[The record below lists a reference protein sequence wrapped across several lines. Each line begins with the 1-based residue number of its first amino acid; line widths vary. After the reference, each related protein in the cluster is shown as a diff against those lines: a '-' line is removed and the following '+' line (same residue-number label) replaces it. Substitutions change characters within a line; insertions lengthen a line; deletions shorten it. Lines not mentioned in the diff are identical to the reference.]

1 MKNFSIMKKADF
13 KFDEIN
19 VNGGEKEARMVPL
32 AVGDELNFTL
42 SKEMF
47 VPRKE
52 TINGTQQE
60 WTDLQTD
67 GDVAVSAS
75 QLTRRNNGLILNGK
89 TIKERLASFVDLFSE
104 EGTLKLKVT
113 KVVERAF
120 DQPDGSKSTSRYL
133 KFEVA

>member
-1 MKNFSIMKKADF
+1 MKKNEF
-13 KFDEIN
+13 KIDDVVI
-19 VNGGEKEARMVPL
+19 NGGEKEARMVPI

-52 TINGTQQE
+52 TINGTTQN
-60 WTDLQTD
+60 WTDIQTD

-75 QLTRRNNGLILNGK
+75 QLTRRNNGRTLNGK
-89 TIKERLASFVDLFSE
+89 TIKDRLASFVELFSE

-113 KVVERAF
+113 QVVERDF
-120 DQPDGSKSTSRYL
+120 TDPDGKQSISRYL

>member
-1 MKNFSIMKKADF
+1 MKKADF
-13 KFDEIN
+13 KFEDVV

-32 AVGDELNFTL
+32 TVGDELNFTL

-47 VPRKE
+47 IPRKE
-52 TINGTQQE
+52 TINGAQQE

-75 QLTRRNNGLILNGK
+75 QLTRRNNGLTLEGK
-89 TIKERLASFVDLFSE
+89 TIKERLASFVNLFTD

-113 KVVERAF
+113 KVAERAF
-120 DQPDGSKSTSRYL
+120 AQADGSTSTSRYL

>member
-1 MKNFSIMKKADF
+1 MKKNEF
-13 KFDEIN
+13 KFDDIQ

-52 TINGTQQE
+52 TINGTTQE
-60 WTDLQTD
+60 WTDIQTD

-75 QLTRRNNGLILNGK
+75 QLTRRNNGLTLNGK

-113 KVVERAF
+113 KVVERDF
-120 DQPDGSKSTSRYL
+120 TDPDGKKSISRYL
-133 KFEVA
+133 KFNLA

>member
-1 MKNFSIMKKADF
+1 MKKADF
-13 KFDEIN
+13 KFEDVV

-75 QLTRRNNGLILNGK
+75 QLTRRNNGLTLEGK
-89 TIKERLASFVDLFSE
+89 TIKERLASFVNLFTD

-120 DQPDGSKSTSRYL
+120 AQADGSTSNSRYL

>member
-1 MKNFSIMKKADF
+1 MKKADF
-13 KFDEIN
+13 KFEDVVI
-19 VNGGEKEARMVPL
+19 NGGEKEARMVPL

-75 QLTRRNNGLILNGK
+75 QLTRRNNGLTLEGK
-89 TIKERLASFVDLFSE
+89 TIKERLASFVNLFTD

-120 DQPDGSKSTSRYL
+120 AQADGSTSTSRYL

>member
-1 MKNFSIMKKADF
+1 MKKADF

-19 VNGGEKEARMVPL
+19 VNGGEKEVRMVPL

-67 GDVAVSAS
+67 GDIAVSAS
-75 QLTRRNNGLILNGK
+75 QLTRRNNGLTLNGK
-89 TIKERLASFVDLFSE
+89 TIKERLASFVDLFNE
-104 EGTLKLKVT
+104 DGTLKLKVT

-133 KFEVA
+133 KFEIA

>member
-1 MKNFSIMKKADF
+1 MKKADF

-47 VPRKE
+47 VARKE
-52 TINGTQQE
+52 TINGSQQE
-60 WTDLQTD
+60 WTDIQTD
-67 GDVAVSAS
+67 GDIAVSAS
-75 QLTRRNNGLILNGK
+75 QLTRRNNGLTLTGK
-89 TIKERLASFVDLFSE
+89 SVKERLASFVDLFSE
-104 EGTLKLKVT
+104 EGTLKLKVS
-113 KVVERAF
+113 KVVERSF

-133 KFEVA
+133 KFEIA

>member
-1 MKNFSIMKKADF
+1 MKKNEF
-13 KFDEIN
+13 KFDDIQ

-42 SKEMF
+42 SNEMF

-52 TINGTQQE
+52 TINGTTQE
-60 WTDLQTD
+60 WTDIQTD

-75 QLTRRNNGLILNGK
+75 QLTRRNNGLALNGK

-104 EGTLKLKVT
+104 EGTLKLKVA
-113 KVVERAF
+113 KVVERDF
-120 DQPDGSKSTSRYL
+120 TQEDGSKSTSRYL
-133 KFEVA
+133 KFTVA

>member
-1 MKNFSIMKKADF
+1 MKKADF
-13 KFDEIN
+13 KFDDVV

-75 QLTRRNNGLILNGK
+75 QLTRRNNGLTLEGK
-89 TIKERLASFVDLFSE
+89 TVKERLASFVNLFTD

-120 DQPDGSKSTSRYL
+120 DQEDGSKSTSRYL
-133 KFEVA
+133 KFAIA

>member
-1 MKNFSIMKKADF
+1 MKKNEF
-13 KFDEIN
+13 KFDDIQ

-32 AVGDELNFTL
+32 AVDDELNFTL

-52 TINGTQQE
+52 TINGTTQE
-60 WTDLQTD
+60 WTDIQTD

-75 QLTRRNNGLILNGK
+75 QLTRRNNGLTLNGK

-113 KVVERAF
+113 KVVERDF
-120 DQPDGSKSTSRYL
+120 TDPDGKKSISRYL

>member
-1 MKNFSIMKKADF
+1 MKKNEF
-13 KFDEIN
+13 KFDDIQ

-42 SKEMF
+42 SNEMF
-47 VPRKE
+47 VPRRE
-52 TINGTQQE
+52 TINGTTQE
-60 WTDLQTD
+60 WTDIQTD

-75 QLTRRNNGLILNGK
+75 QLTRRNNGLTLNGK

-113 KVVERAF
+113 KVVERDF
-120 DQPDGSKSTSRYL
+120 TDPDGKKSISRYL

>member
-1 MKNFSIMKKADF
+1 MKKADF
-13 KFDEIN
+13 KFEDVV

-75 QLTRRNNGLILNGK
+75 QLTRRNNGLTLEGK
-89 TIKERLASFVDLFSE
+89 TIKERLASFVNLFTD

-113 KVVERAF
+113 KIVERAF
-120 DQPDGSKSTSRYL
+120 AQADGSTSTSRYL

>member
-1 MKNFSIMKKADF
+1 MKKADF
-13 KFDEIN
+13 KFEDVV

-52 TINGTQQE
+52 TINGAQQE

-75 QLTRRNNGLILNGK
+75 QLTRRNNGLTLEGK
-89 TIKERLASFVDLFSE
+89 TIKERLASFVNLFTD

-120 DQPDGSKSTSRYL
+120 AQADGSTSTSRYL

>member
-1 MKNFSIMKKADF
+1 MKKNEF
-13 KFDEIN
+13 KFDDIQ

-42 SKEMF
+42 SNEMF

-52 TINGTQQE
+52 TINGTTQE
-60 WTDLQTD
+60 WTDIQTD

-75 QLTRRNNGLILNGK
+75 QLTRRNNGLALTGK
-89 TIKERLASFVDLFSE
+89 TIKDRLASFVQLFSE

-113 KVVERAF
+113 KVVERDF
-120 DQPDGSKSTSRYL
+120 TDPNGKKSTSRYL

>member
-1 MKNFSIMKKADF
+1 MKKADF
-13 KFDEIN
+13 KFEDIQ

-42 SKEMF
+42 SNEMF

-52 TINGTQQE
+52 TINGTTQD
-60 WTDLQTD
+60 WTDVQTD
-67 GDVAVSAS
+67 GDVAISAS
-75 QLTRRNNGLILNGK
+75 QLTRRNNGLTLNGK

-113 KVVERAF
+113 KVVERDF
-120 DQPDGSKSTSRYL
+120 TQEDGSKSTSRYL
-133 KFEVA
+133 KFTVA

>member
-1 MKNFSIMKKADF
+1 MKKNEF
-13 KFDEIN
+13 KFDDIQ

-52 TINGTQQE
+52 TINGTTQE
-60 WTDLQTD
+60 WTDIQTD
-67 GDVAVSAS
+67 GDVAISAS
-75 QLTRRNNGLILNGK
+75 QLTRRNNGLTLNGK

-113 KVVERAF
+113 KVVERDF
-120 DQPDGSKSTSRYL
+120 TQEDGSKSTSRYL
-133 KFEVA
+133 KFTVA

>member
-1 MKNFSIMKKADF
+1 MKKADF

-19 VNGGEKEARMVPL
+19 VNGGEKEVRMVPL

-60 WTDLQTD
+60 WTDIQTD
-67 GDVAVSAS
+67 GDVAISAS
-75 QLTRRNNGLILNGK
+75 QLTRRNNGLTLNGK
-89 TIKERLASFVDLFSE
+89 TIKERLASFVDLFNE
-104 EGTLKLKVT
+104 DGTLKLKVT

-120 DQPDGSKSTSRYL
+120 DQLDGSKSTSRYL
-133 KFEVA
+133 KFEIA

>member
-1 MKNFSIMKKADF
+1 MKKADF

-75 QLTRRNNGLILNGK
+75 QLTRRNNGLTLNGK
-89 TIKERLASFVDLFSE
+89 TIKERLASFVELFSE

-113 KVVERAF
+113 KVVERTF
-120 DQPDGSKSTSRYL
+120 DQADGSKSTSRYL

>member
-1 MKNFSIMKKADF
+1 MKKADF

-75 QLTRRNNGLILNGK
+75 QLTRRNNGLTLNGK
-89 TIKERLASFVDLFSE
+89 TIKERLASFVELFSE

-133 KFEVA
+133 KFAVA

>member
-1 MKNFSIMKKADF
+1 MKKADF
-13 KFDEIN
+13 KFEDVVI
-19 VNGGEKEARMVPL
+19 NGGEKEARMVPL

-52 TINGTQQE
+52 TINGSAQE
-60 WTDLQTD
+60 WTDVQTD
-67 GDVAVSAS
+67 GDIAVSAS
-75 QLTRRNNGLILNGK
+75 QLTRRNNGLTLEGK
-89 TIKERLASFVDLFSE
+89 TIKERLASFVNLFTD

-120 DQPDGSKSTSRYL
+120 AQADGSTSTSRYL

>member
-1 MKNFSIMKKADF
+1 MKKNEF
-13 KFDEIN
+13 KFDDIQ

-52 TINGTQQE
+52 TINGTTQE
-60 WTDLQTD
+60 WTDIQTD

-75 QLTRRNNGLILNGK
+75 QLTRRNNGLTLNGK

-113 KVVERAF
+113 KVVERDF
-120 DQPDGSKSTSRYL
+120 TDPDGKKSISRYL

>member
-1 MKNFSIMKKADF
+1 MKKADF
-13 KFDEIN
+13 KFEDVV

-75 QLTRRNNGLILNGK
+75 QLTRRNNGLTLEGK
-89 TIKERLASFVDLFSE
+89 TIKERLASFVTLFTD

-120 DQPDGSKSTSRYL
+120 AQADGSTSTSRYL